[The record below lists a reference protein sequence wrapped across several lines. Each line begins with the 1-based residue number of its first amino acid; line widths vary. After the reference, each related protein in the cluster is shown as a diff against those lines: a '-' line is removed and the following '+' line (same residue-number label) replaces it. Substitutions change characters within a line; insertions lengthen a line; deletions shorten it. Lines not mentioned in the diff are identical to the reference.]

1 MWKLIIKWFISKAW
15 PVIRTLL
22 EKYGKEILEF
32 IFSKVTG
39 IVIAWISKMGQEKK
53 QQAQESYNKAQDAS
67 DPEEKKKY
75 MNEAEFY
82 KKEAESYAQKL
93 KDLEEQFKELKKQT
107 EQEVKNKTRNLKAED
122 LFDTASISINNS
134 LTLKQDNNILML
146 EDSSKK

>member
-1 MWKLIIKWFISKAW
+1 MWKLLVKWFINKAW

-32 IFSKVTG
+32 IFSKVKD
-39 IVIAWISKMGQEKK
+39 IIIDWVSKMGQEKK
-53 QQAQESYNKAQDAS
+53 QQAQESYKKAQDTS

-82 KKEAESYAQKL
+82 KKEAESYAQKI
-93 KDLEEQFKELKKQT
+93 KDLEKQFEELKKQT
-107 EQEVKNKTRNLKAED
+107 EKEVKNKTRNLKAED
-122 LFDTASISINNS
+122 LFDTATKSVNDS
-134 LTLKQDNNILML
+134 LTLKQNNNILML